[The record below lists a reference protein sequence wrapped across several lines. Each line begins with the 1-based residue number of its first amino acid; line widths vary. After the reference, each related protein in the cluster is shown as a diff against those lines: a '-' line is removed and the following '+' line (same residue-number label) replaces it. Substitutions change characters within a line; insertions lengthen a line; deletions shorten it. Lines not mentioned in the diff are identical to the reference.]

1 MRLKNW
7 RQLCEGEK
15 SVEEHGEIKWT
26 EQLNRLSL
34 KDFSCLFSS
43 SVVPDIA
50 KAVGYFRATFVGPG
64 WLRVTAGPTIA
75 IGGLGNWWGK
85 HLKEDGTAT
94 NLVQKGENLETRF
107 SMQLIESISVLDGKP
122 ALVVIY
128 SAENPFPWPYVVDE
142 LRALDP
148 LTFLGMTHIN
158 AGPLRK
164 LAFPF
169 LLEYQEQV
177 DGL

>member
-1 MRLKNW
+1 M
-7 RQLCEGEK
+7 
-15 SVEEHGEIKWT
+15 EERGVSEWT
-26 EQLNRLSL
+26 TKLNKLSL
-34 KDFSCLFSS
+34 KEFPALFASAA
-43 SVVPDIA
+43 IYNMQ
-50 KAVGYFRATFVGPG
+50 GTYRATFVGPG
-64 WLRVTAGPTIA
+64 WLRATAGPTIA

-94 NLVQKGENLETRF
+94 NLVRHGDKLESRL
-107 SMQLIESISVLDGKP
+107 SMQLISTTSVLDGKP
-122 ALVVIY
+122 ALALIY

-142 LRALDP
+142 LRALD
-148 LTFLGMTHIN
+148 LVTLLGMMHVN